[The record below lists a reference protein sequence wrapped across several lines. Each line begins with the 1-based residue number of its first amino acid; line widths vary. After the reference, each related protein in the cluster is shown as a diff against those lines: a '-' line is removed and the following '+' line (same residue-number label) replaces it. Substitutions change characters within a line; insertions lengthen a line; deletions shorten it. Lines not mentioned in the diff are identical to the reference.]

1 MSGTANRKGVR
12 AAAAVIAV
20 AAALGAS
27 ACSSSDGGQG
37 DAARATQTGTAQT
50 GTAQTGTAQTGTTQP
65 EPQQSGGATG
75 QPAPGSGATATVTSV
90 VLNGDPQAIDF
101 PDVRCDHE
109 HDEGF
114 PQIDF
119 EAQDRAADR
128 ELQVEIVLSDP
139 PKLDDFELEQGRDEW
154 QATDADRAGA
164 QITVDGANYRVS
176 SAVTQD
182 DTKEAGRM
190 EVEFTCP

>member
-27 ACSSSDGGQG
+27 ACSSSDDGQG
-37 DAARATQTGTAQT
+37 DAARTAQTGTAQT
-50 GTAQTGTAQTGTTQP
+50 GTAQTGTAQTG
-65 EPQQSGGATG
+65 GATG
-75 QPAPGSGATATVTSV
+75 QPAPGAGASATVTSV
-90 VLNGDPQAIDF
+90 VLNGAPQDAGF

-114 PQIDF
+114 PQIDL

-164 QITVDGANYRVS
+164 QITVDGSHYRVS

-182 DTKEAGRM
+182 DTKEPGRM